1 MAYSA
6 YMKYYYAIV
15 SKMII
20 FIHFFVMDKIELE
33 ITGISYS
40 YSQSG
45 AYTLILSESV
55 GKRRLPIII
64 GQFEAQA
71 IAIEMEKMKPAR
83 PLTHDLFRHLARN
96 LNAKLNEVI
105 INRFSEGVFYSVL
118 IFEKDNNIF
127 ELDSRT
133 SDAVALALRFNCPI
147 YTYENVLHAAGII
160 YDESY
165 NEVESDQD
173 QDELL
178 DLFDDDLDEDSDL
191 AALSDDEL
199 QVLLN
204 QAVENEDYEKAS
216 EIRDE
221 ITRRLNQ

>member
-1 MAYSA
+1 
-6 YMKYYYAIV
+6 
-15 SKMII
+15 MII
-20 FIHFFVMDKIELE
+20 FIHFFVMDKIELD

-64 GQFEAQA
+64 GQFEAQS

-105 INRFSEGVFYSVL
+105 INKFSEGVFYAVL
-118 IFEKDNNIF
+118 IFEKDNSIF

-147 YTYENVLHAAGII
+147 YTYENVLHAAGIV
-160 YDESY
+160 YDDEFTDD
-165 NEVESDQD
+165 ETEQD

-178 DLFDDDLDEDSDL
+178 DLFSDDLEDDDSDL
-191 AALSDDEL
+191 AMMSDEEL
-199 QVLLN
+199 QIILN

-221 ITRRLNQ
+221 IKRREKH